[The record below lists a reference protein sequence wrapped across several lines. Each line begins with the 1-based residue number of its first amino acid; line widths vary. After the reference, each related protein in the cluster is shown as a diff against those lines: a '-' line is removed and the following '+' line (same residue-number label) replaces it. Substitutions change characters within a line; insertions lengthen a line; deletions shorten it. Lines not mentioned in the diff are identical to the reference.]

1 MDKKIVK
8 AKGAPAPVGPYNQAV
23 VIGNLVY
30 TAGQIPLDPVSGQM
44 VGANAGEQAQQVLKN
59 LKAVLEAAGSSLPK
73 VVKTTVFLKDL
84 NDFNAMNE
92 VYAKYFDAATAPAP
106 VGPYNQ
112 AVVIGNLVYTAG
124 QIPLDP
130 VSGQTVGTNAGEQ
143 ARQVLKNL
151 KAVLEAAGSSLAKV
165 VKTTVFLKDLNDFN
179 AMNEVYAKYFDA
191 ATAPARSTI
200 QVARLPKDSL
210 VEIEAVA
217 TL

>member
-8 AKGAPAPVGPYNQAV
+8 AKGAPAPVGPYNQAI

-44 VGANAGEQAQQVLKN
+44 VGTNAGEQAQQVLKN
-59 LKAVLEAAGSSLPK
+59 LKAVLES
-73 VVKTTVFLKDL
+73 
-84 NDFNAMNE
+84 
-92 VYAKYFDAATAPAP
+92 
-106 VGPYNQ
+106 
-112 AVVIGNLVYTAG
+112 
-124 QIPLDP
+124 
-130 VSGQTVGTNAGEQ
+130 
-143 ARQVLKNL
+143 
-151 KAVLEAAGSSLAKV
+151 AGSSLAKAI
-165 VKTTVFLKDLNDFN
+165 KTTVFLKDLNDFN

-200 QVARLPKDSL
+200 QVVRLPKDSL

>member
-1 MDKKIVK
+1 MDKRIVK

-44 VGANAGEQAQQVLKN
+44 VGTNAGEQAQQVLKN
-59 LKAVLEAAGSSLPK
+59 LKAVLESAGSSLAN

-84 NDFNAMNE
+84 D
-92 VYAKYFDAATAPAP
+92 
-106 VGPYNQ
+106 
-112 AVVIGNLVYTAG
+112 
-124 QIPLDP
+124 
-130 VSGQTVGTNAGEQ
+130 
-143 ARQVLKNL
+143 
-151 KAVLEAAGSSLAKV
+151 
-165 VKTTVFLKDLNDFN
+165 DFN

-217 TL
+217 AL